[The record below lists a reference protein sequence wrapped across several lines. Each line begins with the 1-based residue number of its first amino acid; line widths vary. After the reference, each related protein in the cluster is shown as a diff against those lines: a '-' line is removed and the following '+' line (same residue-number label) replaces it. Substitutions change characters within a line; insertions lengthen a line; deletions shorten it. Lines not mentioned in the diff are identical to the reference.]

1 MKRGFYRKIAWNGIR
16 KNRRLYV
23 PYLLTCIGMVGMFYI
38 ISFLSSNELLLHLRG
53 GDVLQVILGL
63 GRGVVGV
70 FALIFLFYTNSFL
83 VRRRKKEFGL
93 YNILGMSKRNLAL
106 VLLWEGVAVA
116 FFSLVG
122 GLTAGIALSKFAEL
136 GMVNLVLG
144 EVEYSL
150 SVSWEAVQ
158 STVLL
163 FLCIFCLILLYTLGQ
178 IRLTN
183 PIELLRSENAGEK
196 PPKANWLFALLGA
209 VLLGGA
215 YWLAV
220 SLKEPIEAIVWFFIA
235 VIMVIL
241 ATYLLFIA
249 GSVVLCRLLQK
260 KKSYY
265 YQTKHFV
272 SVSSMIYR
280 MKRNGAGLASI
291 CILCTMVL
299 VMLSSTVCLYFGSE
313 DSIQA
318 RYPRN
323 VNLCV
328 RADSMEQMESGQ
340 REAIRREALEMTEK
354 SGMHVEQVM
363 DYLSACF
370 TAYIRDG
377 KIETGGSSGYVYQTD
392 NFAGLW
398 EIYLIPLEDY
408 NRMTGREETL
418 APGEVLLSTNRSV
431 YENATL
437 TFPDGEVWQIKK
449 QAEDF
454 EPAGNGV
461 AHIISSMYLFLPD
474 YSESVKPFLELTGE
488 DGAPVVGLEWNY
500 GFDTDGTQEEQ
511 SALTIALRQKLREQE
526 QDSPDNALH
535 IFRCEG
541 DAEERVSF
549 YSLNG
554 GLFFLGILLGTVF
567 LFAAVLIMYYKQIS
581 EGYEDQSRF
590 AIMQKVGMKKK
601 DIRDSVNSQILTV
614 FFLPLLT
621 AGLHLLFAYPMI
633 QKMLV
638 LFGLVNTRLMTQVTA
653 GCYLGFVVFYILV
666 YRITSR
672 AYYGIVSGG
681 KEER

>member
-1 MKRGFYRKIAWNGIR
+1 MRRGFYRKIAWNGIR
-16 KNRRLYV
+16 KNRSLYV
-23 PYLLTCIGMVGMFYI
+23 PYLLTCTGMVGMFYI
-38 ISFLSSNELLLHLRG
+38 ISFLCTNDLLLRLRG

-83 VRRRKKEFGL
+83 VRRRKREFGL
-93 YNILGMSKRNLAL
+93 YNILGMSKRNLAC
-106 VLLWEGVAVA
+106 VLLWESVTAAVL
-116 FFSLVG
+116 SLTG
-122 GLTAGIALSKFAEL
+122 GLTAGIALAKFAEL
-136 GMVNLVLG
+136 GMVNLVMG

-150 SVSWEAVQ
+150 SVSWGAVWN
-158 STVLL
+158 TILL
-163 FLCIFCLILLYTLGQ
+163 FLCIFGLILLYTLGQ
-178 IRLTN
+178 IRLAN
-183 PIELLRSENAGEK
+183 PIELLHSENAGEK
-196 PPKANWLFALLGA
+196 PPKANWLLAFLGA

-215 YWLAV
+215 YNLAV
-220 SLKEPIEAIVWFFIA
+220 SLREPIEAILWFFVA

-249 GSVVLCRLLQK
+249 GSVVFCRLLQK

-323 VNLCV
+323 VNLYV
-328 RADSMEQMESGQ
+328 RAKSLEQMESSQ
-340 REAIRREALEMTEK
+340 REAIRREALEMARER
-354 SGMHVEQVM
+354 GMDAEQVM
-363 DYLSACF
+363 DYLSVSL
-370 TAYIRDG
+370 TAYIKDG
-377 KIETGGSSGYVYQTD
+377 RIESVGSSGYVYQTD

-408 NRMTGREETL
+408 NHMTGCEETL
-418 APGEVLLSTNRSV
+418 APGEVLLCTNRSA
-431 YENATL
+431 YEKTELA
-437 TFPDGEVWQIKK
+437 FPDGTVWQIKK
-449 QAEDF
+449 QVDDF
-454 EPAGNGV
+454 EPAGSGV
-461 AHIISSMYLFLPD
+461 AHIISSMYVFLPD
-474 YSESVKPFLELTGE
+474 FSESVKPFLALSSENGS
-488 DGAPVVGLEWNY
+488 AVGIEWSY
-500 GFDTDGTQEEQ
+500 GFDMDGSQEEQ
-511 SALTIALRQKLREQE
+511 AALTRDLRQKLRQQEQE
-526 QDSPDNALH
+526 GPEDALH
-535 IFRCEG
+535 IYRCEG
-541 DAEERVSF
+541 DAEERDSF

-554 GLFFLGILLGTVF
+554 GLFFLGILLGAVF

-590 AIMQKVGMKKK
+590 AIMQKVGMTKK

-621 AGLHLLFAYPMI
+621 AGLHLLFAYPMV

-638 LFGLVNTRLMTQVTA
+638 LFGLTNTKLMTQVTVL
-653 GCYLGFVVFYILV
+653 CYLVFALFYIFV

-681 KEER
+681 GEEG